1 MPHPATFRRLV
12 ETARRRSALQPV
24 HVPPY
29 QPETHE
35 GHTTPGKL
43 PFGDCQYRQPR
54 RSLYR
59 SNTPT
64 NAPYRVRILY
74 STRSAGFHFLTA
86 DFW

>member
-24 HVPPY
+24 HAPHE
-29 QPETHE
+29 QPETHVVYE

-43 PFGDCQYRQPR
+43 PFGDCQYRQPG
-54 RSLYR
+54 RSH
-59 SNTPT
+59 PT
-64 NAPYRVRILY
+64 NAPYLVRLVSY
-74 STRSAGFHFLTA
+74 STHSTVFYYLTA